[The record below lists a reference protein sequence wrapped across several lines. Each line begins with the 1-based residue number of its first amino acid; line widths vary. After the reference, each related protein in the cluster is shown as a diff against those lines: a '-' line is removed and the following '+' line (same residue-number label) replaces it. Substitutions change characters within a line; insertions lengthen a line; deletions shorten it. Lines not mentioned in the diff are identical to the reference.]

1 MPGWLIRDADK
12 RENDATLIAMNDD
25 NKTVSL
31 CNAYCEDRMISI
43 AFTLDF
49 TFKVL
54 VDRYRMML
62 DHQPDKVLIT

>member
-1 MPGWLIRDADK
+1 MLI
-12 RENDATLIAMNDD
+12 
-25 NKTVSL
+25 L
-31 CNAYCEDRMISI
+31 CEGRMISI